1 MIKKLVIGVSIL
13 LVISIVTLFSCDY
26 YVSSSTK
33 TYLYDNPN
41 LIPKNRVGLL
51 LGTSKYLSNGK
62 INGYWKYRI
71 DATVE
76 LYKKSKIKYVIISG
90 DNSKSTYDE
99 PTDMKN
105 ELVKRGIPESV
116 IFLDYAGF
124 RTFDS
129 VIRAKKVFSQTEFT
143 IISQQFHNERAIVIA
158 RHYGIKAI
166 GYNAKDVTAYN
177 GFKTK
182 VREKFARVKLF
193 LDFIIGNEPKFLGK
207 KIEIPSKKS

>member
-1 MIKKLVIGVSIL
+1 
-13 LVISIVTLFSCDY
+13 
-26 YVSSSTK
+26 
-33 TYLYDNPN
+33 
-41 LIPKNRVGLL
+41 
-51 LGTSKYLSNGK
+51 
-62 INGYWKYRI
+62 
-71 DATVE
+71 VE

-129 VIRAKKVFSQTEFT
+129 VIRAQKVFSQTEFT
-143 IISQQFHNERAIVIA
+143 VISQQFHNERAIVIA

-207 KIEIPSKKS
+207 KIEIPMGE

>member
-1 MIKKLVIGVSIL
+1 
-13 LVISIVTLFSCDY
+13 
-26 YVSSSTK
+26 
-33 TYLYDNPN
+33 
-41 LIPKNRVGLL
+41 VGLL

-129 VIRAKKVFSQTEFT
+129 VIRAQKVFSQTEFT
-143 IISQQFHNERAIVIA
+143 VISQQFHNERAIVIA

-207 KIEIPSKKS
+207 KIEIPMGE

>member
-1 MIKKLVIGVSIL
+1 
-13 LVISIVTLFSCDY
+13 
-26 YVSSSTK
+26 
-33 TYLYDNPN
+33 
-41 LIPKNRVGLL
+41 
-51 LGTSKYLSNGK
+51 
-62 INGYWKYRI
+62 
-71 DATVE
+71 
-76 LYKKSKIKYVIISG
+76 VIISG

-129 VIRAKKVFSQTEFT
+129 VIRAQKVFSQTEFT
-143 IISQQFHNERAIVIA
+143 VISQQFHNERAIVIA

-207 KIEIPSKKS
+207 KIEIPMGE